1 MISNGLN
8 IGYESV
14 MSSKNAFNPEDNPD
28 NDEWSNVGYILFYG
42 ISLFSNDT
50 TIFTDNFIFDKSC
63 FQLLKKWL
71 LQKI

>member
-28 NDEWSNVGYILFYG
+28 NGDWSKIAGVGI
-42 ISLFSNDT
+42 
-50 TIFTDNFIFDKSC
+50 
-63 FQLLKKWL
+63 
-71 LQKI
+71 